1 MVSTYLMKSI
11 YKKIKLSPFFLLIIF
26 ISLISGLFKD
36 VITLFMIII
45 IHELGHI
52 ILSYLFKWNIKSVE
66 IGVFGGFITYD
77 DVIDKPFIE
86 EIIISLGGFLMQG
99 LIFLVTYIL
108 SKNGLF
114 SIKEASLINRY
125 NLSIFLFNII
135 PVYPLDGSKILL
147 VILNMFIPYKKSLK
161 ISCFISI
168 LLIFLIFLLLI
179 SLDVKVNSSYIII
192 GLFIIGK
199 VISLI
204 KDIPYLFN
212 KLLFER
218 YLYKPV
224 NFKITYVNGLNLSM
238 FKRRRKHYFI
248 KDGHFIPEMKIL
260 KERFD

>member
-1 MVSTYLMKSI
+1 M
-11 YKKIKLSPFFLLIIF
+11 
-26 ISLISGLFKD
+26 FKD
-36 VITLFMIII
+36 VITLFTIII

-52 ILSYLFKWNIKSVE
+52 ILSRLFKWNIKSVE

-99 LIFLVTYIL
+99 LIFLITYIL

-125 NLSIFLFNII
+125 NLSIFLFNAI

-161 ISCFISI
+161 
-168 LLIFLIFLLLI
+168 
-179 SLDVKVNSSYIII
+179 
-192 GLFIIGK
+192 
-199 VISLI
+199 
-204 KDIPYLFN
+204 
-212 KLLFER
+212 LLFER
-218 YLYKPV
+218 YLYKPI
-224 NFKITYVNGLNLSM
+224 NFKITYVNGLDLTM

>member
-1 MVSTYLMKSI
+1 MKSI

-99 LIFLVTYIL
+99 LIFLITYVL

-125 NLSIFLFNII
+125 NLSIFLFNVI

-147 VILNMFIPYKKSLK
+147 VILKKSLK
-161 ISCFISI
+161 ISCFISV
-168 LLIFLIFLLLI
+168 LLIFLIFLVLI

-192 GLFIIGK
+192 GFFIMGK

-224 NFKITYVNGLNLSM
+224 NFKITYVNGLNLSK

-248 KDGHFIPEMKIL
+248 KDGHFISEMKIL

>member
-1 MVSTYLMKSI
+1 
-11 YKKIKLSPFFLLIIF
+11 
-26 ISLISGLFKD
+26 
-36 VITLFMIII
+36 
-45 IHELGHI
+45 
-52 ILSYLFKWNIKSVE
+52 
-66 IGVFGGFITYD
+66 
-77 DVIDKPFIE
+77 
-86 EIIISLGGFLMQG
+86 MQG
-99 LIFLVTYIL
+99 LIFLITYVL

-125 NLSIFLFNII
+125 NLSIFLFNVI

-161 ISCFISI
+161 ITCFISVLI
-168 LLIFLIFLLLI
+168 IFLIFLLLI
-179 SLDVKVNSSYIII
+179 SLDVKVNSSYVII
-192 GLFIIGK
+192 GLFIMGK

-218 YLYKPV
+218 YLYKPI